1 MDLIDLTTSGILSTE
16 TEEKIF
22 QKGKKLL
29 KENPFFRDLDSIMS
43 QTEFRAFYDKYF
55 NDISDMKTVLMYMK
69 LYEELQLQYR
79 ENGCHSEKEKEVLV
93 YMIKEFISNRN
104 SRHMIVRKF
113 SEYFSGKRSS
123 LESNTVPSL
132 DSNYQIEY
140 VQAER
145 HTENVCDKCKA
156 VLK

>member
-113 SEYFSGKRSS
+113 SEYFSGKRNS
-123 LESNTVPSL
+123 LESNTVPL
-132 DSNYQIEY
+132 VDSNYQIENIE
-140 VQAER
+140 AER
-145 HTENVCDKCKA
+145 VTERVCERCKA
-156 VLK
+156 ILK